1 MKKMIMAILLLII
14 IFAVGCSKSDLL
26 ENFSGPVDS
35 TDTSEIEVIIPSG
48 TLTDGIADIL
58 LEEDLILNKLAFKEL
73 AKDLGA
79 DKKFQAGTYIL
90 SRSMDAY
97 EIIEIISSGKAFVET
112 MTFTI
117 PEGFELSQ
125 IIERLVSKGI
135 ATEDELID
143 VLENGEFSYVFL
155 DYIDRE
161 FLLEGFL
168 YPDTYEI
175 SKTASAYEVIDKML
189 KKFDLIFKDDYYL
202 QLDELGMSLNE
213 LMTLASIVE
222 REAKLDEE
230 RAIIS
235 SVFHNRLDISMKLQS
250 CATIQYALGERKELL
265 TYADLE
271 IESDYNTYEYA
282 GLPPGPIASPGEK
295 SIIAA
300 LYPEETDYLFFVTT
314 ENNDGSHYFNETLA
328 GHNEDKNKK

>member
-1 MKKMIMAILLLII
+1 MKKIIVAIIVLIS
-14 IFAVGCSKSDLL
+14 IFSVGGSKSELL

-35 TDTSEIEVIIPSG
+35 TDTSEFEVVIPSG

-58 LEEDLILNKLAFKEL
+58 LEEELILNKLAFKEL

-90 SRSMDAY
+90 SPSMDAY

-112 MTFTI
+112 VKFTI
-117 PEGFELSQ
+117 PEGFELNQ
-125 IIERLVSKGI
+125 IIERLVSNGI

-143 VLENGEFSYVFL
+143 VLENGEFPYVFL
-155 DYIDRE
+155 DYVDRE

-189 KKFDLIFKDDYYL
+189 KKFDLVFKDEYYL
-202 QLDELGMSLNE
+202 QLEELGLTMNE

-271 IESDYNTYEYA
+271 IESDYNTYEYT

-300 LYPEETDYLFFVTT
+300 LYPEVTDYLYFVTK
-314 ENNDGSHYFNETLA
+314 ESNDGSHYFNETLD
-328 GHNEDKNKK
+328 GHNKDKNKK